1 MHLECGTILWL
12 EDAQWQ
18 QGFQIHE
25 QLGGNSM
32 YVVSLS
38 NVGKLI
44 AVNVGVHPSQVES
57 ICQDMNIWYQV
68 SPYYVFCFSNYIP
81 HMQV

>member
-12 EDAQWQ
+12 EDEWQ
-18 QGFQIHE
+18 QGFHIHE

-32 YVVSLS
+32 YVFVSLN

-44 AVNVGVHPSQVES
+44 AINVGVHPSQLES
-57 ICQDMNIWYQV
+57 SCQDMNIWYQV
-68 SPYYVFCFSNYIP
+68 SPYCVFCYSNYNP
-81 HMQV
+81 HM